1 MMVEAAGSRRPLR
14 FGLLCDGKQLRR
26 WQIDCV
32 SALEDTGNAH
42 ASLLIVDDR
51 STAMPRSSLLWRL
64 YGKALLD
71 HSPLARL
78 LPLPEQLAALPVIS
92 AERRSEDVQSHELD
106 FILDFSAHEPSAALH
121 SGARRGVWA
130 FRFGNQVKEDQA
142 PPGFWDCLQGA
153 TTTGAE
159 LVRLSDQPGLL
170 ERLWSGVFKAD
181 AAFFGRLTDKIL
193 RNALASPARVS
204 RTWKDGDNAPPVQV
218 FMPSPPPRPGPSNR
232 DTIRFVF
239 KQANGLL
246 TKVARRL
253 FRHQLWRV
261 GIIDAPVQEVT
272 GLTDAARASPPVRW
286 LPNPAERFLADPFAI
301 ETEGGL
307 LLLAE
312 DYRWTTARGM
322 ISGVRLSDTQVSEP
336 RTVFDLPV
344 HMSYPYLLRHERQL
358 YCVPETNEAREVALY
373 ALDEQSLEW
382 SKVEVLVGGRRL
394 ADSTI
399 FEWNGRWWLLATD
412 VEDDQVLNLHAW
424 HAPSLT
430 GPWEEHAANPV
441 KTDVRSSRPAGRP
454 FVHEGRLYRPAQDCS
469 DVYGGAVTINRVVEL
484 TPTHFLEE
492 TAAMVHPHQDWPARD
507 GLHHLCG
514 VGDLTVI
521 DACEEVFVWRATA
534 SAVLRKF
541 SRFRRAPSRG
551 SSQLRR
557 SDVPL
562 A

>member
-1 MMVEAAGSRRPLR
+1 MMVEAASSRRPLR
-14 FGLLCDGKQLRR
+14 FGLLCNGKQLRG

-32 SALEDTGNAH
+32 SALDRTGNAH
-42 ASLLIVDDR
+42 ASLLIVNDR
-51 STAMPRSSLLWRL
+51 STATPRSSLLWRL
-64 YGKALLD
+64 YGRALLD
-71 HSPLARL
+71 RSPLARL
-78 LPLPEQLAALPVIS
+78 LQLPEQLAALPITSV
-92 AERRSEDVQSHELD
+92 EGRSEDVQSHALD
-106 FILDFSAHEPSAALH
+106 FILDFSAHEPPAELHSAARL
-121 SGARRGVWA
+121 GVWA
-130 FRFGNQVKEDQA
+130 LRFGNQARDDQA

-159 LVRLSDQPGLL
+159 LVRLSDQPGVF

-181 AAFFGRLTDKIL
+181 AAFFGRLTDQIL
-193 RNALASPARVS
+193 RNAAASPARVS
-204 RTWKDGDNAPPVQV
+204 RTWKDGDNAPPVQA
-218 FMPSPPPRPGPSNR
+218 FMRSPPRRGPSNR
-232 DTIRFVF
+232 DTIRFVS
-239 KQANGLL
+239 KQVSGLL

-253 FRHQLWRV
+253 FRHQIWRV
-261 GIIDAPVQEVT
+261 GIIDAPVQEQS
-272 GLTDAARASPPVRW
+272 GLTDAARPAPPVRW
-286 LPNPAERFLADPFAI
+286 LPNPDGRFLADPFAI

-312 DYRWTTARGM
+312 DFRWTTARGM
-322 ISGVRLSDTQVSEP
+322 ISGVRVSDAHVSEP
-336 RTVFDLPV
+336 RIVFDLPV
-344 HMSYPYLLRHERQL
+344 HMSYPYLLRHEGQL
-358 YCVPETNEAREVALY
+358 CCVPETNEAREVVLY
-373 ALDEQSLEW
+373 ILDEQSLEW

-454 FVHEGRLYRPAQDCS
+454 FVHEGMLYRPAQDCS
-469 DVYGGAVTINRVVEL
+469 EVYGGAVTINRVLEL
-484 TPTHFLEE
+484 TPTHFREE
-492 TAAMVHPHQDWPARD
+492 TAGMVRPHRDWPARD

-534 SAVLRKF
+534 SAVLSTF
-541 SRFRRAPSRG
+541 GRFRRAP
-551 SSQLRR
+551 
-557 SDVPL
+557 
-562 A
+562 